1 MAATAAR
8 IGYGSTLAKRTAA
21 GPPEVFTNIAEL
33 VSFDPPGSTVET
45 IDATHL
51 GSDDAHREFIAG
63 LVDAGECSAEVN
75 FTKAQHTTFVT
86 DVNARAAVIYKA
98 TLTDG
103 STLQFSAIPTGAQ
116 INSVEPDGKIT
127 ATATFKVTGKPTF
140 TAAA

>member
-8 IGYGSTLAKRTAA
+8 LGYGSTLAKRTAT
-21 GPPEVFTNIAEL
+21 GPDVFTNIAEL
-33 VSFDPPGSTVET
+33 VSFDPPGSTVDT
-45 IDATHL
+45 VDATHL
-51 GSDDAHREFIAG
+51 ASDDAHREFIAG

-75 FTKAQHTTFVT
+75 FTKTQYDTFVD
-86 DVNARAAVIYKA
+86 DVNARATVVYKA

-116 INSVEPDGKIT
+116 IGSVEPDGKIT